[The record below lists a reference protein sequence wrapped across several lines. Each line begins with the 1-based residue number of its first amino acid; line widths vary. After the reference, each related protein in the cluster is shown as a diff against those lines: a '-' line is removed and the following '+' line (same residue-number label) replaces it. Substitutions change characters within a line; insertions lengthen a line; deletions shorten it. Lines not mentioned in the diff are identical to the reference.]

1 MRLII
6 LSVILFS
13 NIYGNNQITLG
24 TIDSEPKEKIYKF
37 QIFADYLQKKLKKK
51 NIKVNVEIAKDVN
64 TAVQLI
70 NNKEMDIYIDS
81 VYPTLLVKKDTDITT
96 VCKRWKKGKEGYKSF
111 IFTKKDSNIEKI
123 SDLKGKTIV
132 FEDKYSTSGYY
143 IPKKAI
149 LNEGLNL
156 AQDGKS
162 DSVNFIFSKSEQ
174 NSVAWLMFG
183 KADAAVLDDK
193 TFNSLDQ
200 NLFKVIYKSQ
210 LIPRHLVSFS
220 KNIDEDLKTDIL
232 NILYGMEKES
242 EGINVL
248 KKFSKTK
255 KFSPLTIQDKIILKD
270 L

>member
-6 LSVILFS
+6 LATILFS
-13 NIYGNNQITLG
+13 NIYGNNQITIG

-37 QIFADYLQKKLKKK
+37 QILADYLQKKLMKK
-51 NIKVNVEIAKDVN
+51 NTKVNVEIAKDIS

-70 NNKEMDIYIDS
+70 NSKKMDIYIDS
-81 VYPTLLVKKDTDITT
+81 VYPTLLVQKDTDMTT
-96 VCKRWKKGKEGYKSF
+96 ACKRWKKGKEGYKSF
-111 IFTKKDSNIEKI
+111 IFTKKDSDIEKI

-149 LNEGLNL
+149 LNEGLIL
-156 AQDGKS
+156 SEYWKS

-174 NSVAWLMFG
+174 NSVAWVMFG

-193 TFNSLDQ
+193 SFKSLDQ

-220 KNIDEDLKTDIL
+220 KNINEDLKTYIL
-232 NILYGMEKES
+232 NILYDMDKEKE
-242 EGINVL
+242 GIEVL

-255 KFSPLTIQDKIILKD
+255 KFSPITIEDNKIVKGL
-270 L
+270 